1 MSEEEA
7 KVMAVEEPKVMA
19 VEEANKGLD
28 YIPEVILKKR
38 KNRDELAFIRKKQL
52 ELGNFGK
59 KKKKVADIKRPEDF
73 VLEFR
78 AKEIDLIRMKQR
90 VKRPRASP
98 PPVKSNLV
106 FIIRIQGKND
116 MHPKTK
122 KVLNS
127 MQLRSTFTGVFAKAT
142 DGLFQ
147 KLLKVQP
154 YVTYGYPNGK
164 SVKDLIFK
172 KGYTIIEGN
181 PVPLTD
187 NNIIEQALGEHGI
200 FCIEDIVN
208 EIARVGDHFREV
220 MRFLGPLKL
229 NKPEAGVL
237 HGKKQVF
244 SDGGD
249 TGNREDKIN
258 DLIIKMN

>member
-1 MSEEEA
+1 MVEEEA
-7 KVMAVEEPKVMA
+7 KGVEIMAG
-19 VEEANKGLD
+19 EEAKGLD
-28 YIPEVILKKR
+28 YIPEIILKKR

-59 KKKKVADIKRPEDF
+59 KKHKKVSDIKRPEDF

-90 VKRPRASP
+90 VKRPKSSP
-98 PPVKSNLV
+98 QPVKSNLV
-106 FIIRIQGKND
+106 FIIRIQGGKSD
-116 MHPKTK
+116 MHPKTERI
-122 KVLNS
+122 LNNL
-127 MQLRSTFTGVFAKAT
+127 QLRSTFTGVFARAT
-142 DGLFQ
+142 DSLFQ

-154 YVTYGYPNGK
+154 YVTYGYPNDK
-164 SVKDLIFK
+164 SVKDLIYK

-187 NNIIEQALGEHGI
+187 NNIIEQALGEHKI
-200 FCIEDIVN
+200 FGIEDLVN

-229 NKPEAGVL
+229 NKPTAGVL
-237 HGKKQVF
+237 NRKKQVF
-244 SDGGD
+244 SEGGD

-258 DLIIKMN
+258 DLINKLN

>member
-1 MSEEEA
+1 MAEEEA
-7 KVMAVEEPKVMA
+7 KAMAVEETKVMA
-19 VEEANKGLD
+19 EEEPKGLD

-38 KNRDELAFIRKKQL
+38 KKRDELAFIRKKQL
-52 ELGNFGK
+52 ELGNLGKK

-73 VLEFR
+73 VLEYR
-78 AKEIDLIRMKQR
+78 AKEVDLIRMKQR
-90 VKRPRASP
+90 VKRPKSSP
-98 PPVKSNLV
+98 PPINSNLV

-154 YVTYGYPNGK
+154 YVTYGYPSDK

-172 KGYTIIEGN
+172 KGYTIIQGN

-187 NNIIEQALGEHGI
+187 NNIIEQALGEHEI
-200 FCIEDIVN
+200 FCIEDLVN
-208 EIARVGDHFREV
+208 EISRVGVHFRQV

-244 SDGGD
+244 SEGGD

>member
-1 MSEEEA
+1 MAGEEAKIMVEEEA
-7 KVMAVEEPKVMA
+7 
-19 VEEANKGLD
+19 KGLD

-52 ELGNFGK
+52 ELGNFIK

-78 AKEIDLIRMKQR
+78 AKELDLIRMKQR
-90 VKRPRASP
+90 VKRPKSTP

-106 FIIRIQGKND
+106 FIVRIQGKND
-116 MHPKTK
+116 MCPKTK
-122 KVLNS
+122 KILNS
-127 MQLRSTFTGVFAKAT
+127 LRLRSTFTGVFAKAT
-142 DGLFQ
+142 DGLFE

-154 YVTYGYPNGK
+154 YVTYGYPNEK
-164 SVKDLIFK
+164 SVKDLIYK

-187 NNIIEQALGEHGI
+187 NNIIEQALGEHKMFG
-200 FCIEDIVN
+200 IEDLVN
-208 EIARVGDHFREV
+208 EVARVGDHFREV
-220 MRFLGPLKL
+220 MRFLGPMKL

-244 SDGGD
+244 SEGGD

-258 DLIIKMN
+258 DLIVKMN